1 MGTYKQDEARKA
13 DQSLLDSPVMMVDSR
28 QRVLAQVMAVDE
40 LFREPDTE
48 NAVLSVL
55 SHNKVYQNIEV
66 QWNQSNFEVVEN
78 NVPAFGGVG
87 FITKEKTLRNLGKKF
102 TMLHGYPIDQCMF
115 FEMGSRIEMVEE
127 EPDLYLSNDFE
138 ISVLITNLDGDTEV
152 EMSNDPGSTFTIG
165 TNTFSNFIGD
175 YYLAQNYETGE
186 LYNIDDD
193 LTVYTTPLP
202 FIPKNTV
209 NGDVT
214 QTEKPK
220 EPTEATDIRRDY
232 RLSGGILVMD
242 IYRPEAF
249 FEIEVNSVG
258 PSITSPK
265 TITVNTAYGTT
276 EKTVAGVIG
285 VQGFNSSTTA
295 NILLTSKGHTV
306 SIRRILSQNTDT
318 AVSMLECDSISN
330 EAEFDA
336 GNIFQPGDFV
346 QQDGGTGAF
355 GYIGGATK
363 KFRWAISESNVNI
376 PEGAANSDSD
386 DFINGFEQDAWSQ
399 QYGTMNVQQYL
410 HADTGGL
417 YPAKLILAGGMSQGV
432 GNIQTGY
439 ADPPTDTAYST
450 LPPPLGKTLVLR
462 RHIGHDEVSAEEQAT
477 ANSGDDARSTVPEEL
492 RVEPANT
499 TAANVTPPTIFK
511 EPPHTNAL
519 LAVVSG
525 RGMQINFDWFR
536 ANNRHDNSAN
546 TENTTTIPVQ
556 EMTKMDQTTW
566 EPYLGWF
573 ANSSNAI
580 TRSGR
585 RQEFASSQA
594 NTGTNNMQFTQTRF
608 AGERSNE
615 HYAYIENNPFFPRV
629 DDAPDK
635 SAPYAGAFAYWDGTL
650 NKDSNN
656 VPRGGAGFAV
666 YSELRWRCQPN
677 PRLTDYDRANAEN
690 IVTSNRDLPGYFETY
705 ANGDGD
711 EASTINTV
719 LSWRAT
725 DALGNGVSR
734 LKEARYDGG
743 HPQQAENPYSWH
755 VDGDRHPAEINLSA
769 NVIHAGDARDIWID
783 KTAKSTTLP
792 AWTHTG
798 SSTYDPFPKLSSYAT
813 YDPSG
818 NETFRFSVS
827 LYTTAANMRA
837 GVGHP
842 FSPPEYQAGT
852 YYTLINGKI
861 FKVDAIYDGGTDIT
875 GPVTTTNPDGS
886 TNTTIQY
893 IHTQHTLTYYSEEH
907 PSDINIVARF
917 INSNDWKAVR
927 TLKSRWLTND
937 PTRDNTIN
945 DEPFSAGPIIDPF
958 YEDYDSGGWQTQP
971 GESIYDYADW
981 PGSGATVGQMH
992 KDEAFNHYLRWVHDR
1007 WNQTELDH
1015 FNNQYSG
1022 AVSDWVNY
1030 GTGGGTIQWT
1040 YTYTHQEFFE
1050 PMYYFEQIRN
1060 DYINSLR
1067 FRIGFPV
1074 TNSASYDWNGGAG
1087 TSAEGYSKE
1096 VYEAADILMNDD
1108 TGTVIRGQSALR
1120 NINSIYEDAESNRK
1134 RYKVYAEN

>member
-48 NAVLSVL
+48 NAVLAPI
-55 SHNKVYQNIEV
+55 SHNMVYQDIEV
-66 QWNQSNFEVVEN
+66 QWNQSNWEVIEN
-78 NVPAFGGVG
+78 NVPAFGGIG
-87 FITKEKTLRNLGKKF
+87 FITKEKILRNLGKKF
-102 TMLHGYPIDQCMF
+102 TMLHGYSADQTLF
-115 FEMGSRIEMVEE
+115 FEMGARSEMVEN

-220 EPTEATDIRRDY
+220 EPQEASDIRRDY
-232 RLSGGILVMD
+232 RLNGGILVMD

-265 TITVNTAYGTT
+265 TITVNTSYGTT

-318 AVSMLECDSISN
+318 AVSMLECDGISN

-363 KFRWAISESNVNI
+363 KFRWTISESNVNI

-410 HADTGGL
+410 FPDTDGL
-417 YPAKLILAGGMSQGV
+417 YPAKLILAHGMSQGV

-439 ADPPTDTAYST
+439 ADPPTDTTYQT

-462 RHIGHDEVSAEEQAT
+462 RHIGHDEVLAQDEEV
-477 ANSGDDARSTVPEEL
+477 ANSANDARSTVPEEL

-499 TAANVTPPTIFK
+499 TAANVTPPTVFK

-519 LAVVSG
+519 LAIVSG
-525 RGMQINFDWFR
+525 RGMQVNYDWFR

-546 TENTTTIPVQ
+546 TDNNTTIPVQ
-556 EMTKMDQTTW
+556 EMTKMDQATW

-573 ANSSNAI
+573 SNTDNFI
-580 TRSGR
+580 TRSAR

-594 NTGTNNMQFTQTRF
+594 NTGTNNLQFSQTRN
-608 AGERSNE
+608 AGIRSNE
-615 HYAYIENNPFFPRV
+615 HYAYIENNPFFPRT

-635 SAPYAGAFAYWDGTL
+635 SAPYAGCFVYWDGTL
-650 NKDSNN
+650 NPDSQN
-656 VPRGGAGFAV
+656 VPQGGAGFATF
-666 YSELRWRCQPN
+666 SELRWRCQPN

-690 IVTSNRDLPGYFETY
+690 FVTSNRDLPGYL
-705 ANGDGD
+705 N
-711 EASTINTV
+711 STEDNTISTV
-719 LSWRAT
+719 KTWRAT

-734 LKEARYDGG
+734 LKEARYDGS
-743 HPQQAENPYSWH
+743 HPQQAENQFSWH
-755 VDGDRHPAEINLSA
+755 VDGDRHPAEIGLSA
-769 NVIHAGDARDIWID
+769 NVIHSGDARDIWSNKNA
-783 KTAKSTTLP
+783 KTMTMP
-792 AWTHTG
+792 AWSHTG
-798 SSTYDPFPKLSSYAT
+798 SSSYNPFPKLSSYESYDAT
-813 YDPSG
+813 G
-818 NETFRFSVS
+818 ALIFRFSVS
-827 LYTTAANMRA
+827 VFTTASNMKA

-842 FSPPEYQAGT
+842 FVPPEYQAGT
-852 YYTLINGKI
+852 YYTMINGKL
-861 FKVDAIYDGGTDIT
+861 FKVDAVYDGGVDIT
-875 GPVTTTNPDGS
+875 GPQTTTDP
-886 TNTTIQY
+886 NTGQQTTVNVY
-893 IHTQHTLTYYSEEH
+893 IHTQHTLNYYSEEVEC
-907 PSDINIVARF
+907 DINIVARF
-917 INSNDWKAVR
+917 LDSNDWKAVR
-927 TLKSRWLTND
+927 TLYTRWLTND
-937 PTRDNTIN
+937 PTRDNNLN
-945 DEPFSAGPIIDPF
+945 DEPFKAGSVVDPF
-958 YEDYDSGGWQTQP
+958 YEDYDAGGYRTQG
-971 GESIYDYADW
+971 GETIYDYGDW
-981 PGSGATVGQMH
+981 PGNGATVGQMH
-992 KDEAFNHYLRWVHDR
+992 KDEAFNHYLRWVFQR
-1007 WNQTELDH
+1007 WNLTEVEYY
-1015 FNNQYSG
+1015 NNQYSG
-1022 AVSDWVNY
+1022 AMADYFNY
-1030 GTGGGTIQWT
+1030 GTGGGSVQWVHT
-1040 YTYTHQEFFE
+1040 YSFKEFFE
-1050 PMYYFEQIRN
+1050 PMYYFESIRN

-1067 FRIGFPV
+1067 FRIGFPI
-1074 TNSASYDWNGGAG
+1074 TNSASYDWNGNQGV
-1087 TSAEGYSKE
+1087 TAEGYSQQ
-1096 VYEAADILMNDD
+1096 VYESADILMNDD

-1134 RYKVYAEN
+1134 RYKTYAEN

>member
-13 DQSLLDSPVMMVDSR
+13 DQSLLDAPVMMVDSR

-48 NAVLSVL
+48 NAVLSVI
-55 SHNKVYQNIEV
+55 SDNKVYQNIEV
-66 QWNQSNFEVVEN
+66 QWNQTNPEVVEN

-87 FITKEKTLRNLGKKF
+87 FITREKMLRNLGKKY
-102 TMLHGYPIDQCMF
+102 TLLHGYPADQCM
-115 FEMGSRIEMVEE
+115 MHDLGSRTEMVED

-152 EMSNDPGSTFTIG
+152 EMSNDPDSTFTIG
-165 TNTFSNFIGD
+165 TNTFSNYIGD

-220 EPTEATDIRRDY
+220 EPQEASDIRRDY

-265 TITVNTAYGTT
+265 TITVNTSYGTT
-276 EKTVAGVIG
+276 EKEVQGVIG
-285 VQGFNSSTTA
+285 VQGFNSSTTT
-295 NILLTSKGHTV
+295 NILLTSKGNTV
-306 SIRRILSQNTDT
+306 SIRRILTQNTDT

-363 KFRWAISESNVNI
+363 KFRWTLSESNVNI

-386 DFINGFEQDAWSQ
+386 DFIKGFEQDAWSQ
-399 QYGTMNVQQYL
+399 QYGVMNVQQYL
-410 HADTGGL
+410 FPDSGGE
-417 YPAKLILAGGMSQGV
+417 YPAKLILASGMSQGV

-439 ADPPTDTAYST
+439 ADPPTDPNYTT

-499 TAANVTPPTIFK
+499 TAANVTPAVVYK

-525 RGMQINFDWFR
+525 RGMQVNYDWFR
-536 ANNRHDNSAN
+536 ANNRHDNSQN
-546 TENTTTIPVQ
+546 TENTTTIPVT
-556 EMTKMDQTTW
+556 EMTKMDQATW

-573 ANSSNAI
+573 SNTENYI
-580 TRSGR
+580 TRSAR
-585 RQEFASSQA
+585 RQEFSSSQA
-594 NTGTNNMQFTQTRF
+594 NTGTNNLQFSQTRE
-608 AGERSNE
+608 AGERSLE
-615 HYAYIENNPFFPRV
+615 HYAYIENNPFFPRT

-635 SAPYAGAFAYWDGTL
+635 SAPYAGAFCYWDGTL
-650 NKDSNN
+650 NKDSSN

-666 YSELRWRCQPN
+666 FSELRWRCQPN
-677 PRLTDYDRANAEN
+677 PRLTDYDRANAEV
-690 IVTSNRDLPGYFETY
+690 IVTSNRDLPGYFETF

-719 LSWRAT
+719 LQWRAE

-734 LKEARYDGG
+734 LKEARYDGS
-743 HPQQAENPYSWH
+743 HSHKAENPFSWH
-755 VDGDRHPAEINLSA
+755 LDADMHPNEVGMSA
-769 NVIHAGDARDIWID
+769 NVIHSGDARDIWND
-783 KTAKSTTLP
+783 KNSKTFTLP
-792 AWTHTG
+792 AWSHLG
-798 SSTYDPFPKLSSYAT
+798 SSTYDPFPKLNSYVTSRNPDGSPAT
-813 YDPSG
+813 WFKVTIVNS
-818 NETFRFSVS
+818 T
-827 LYTTAANMRA
+827 MA
-837 GVGHP
+837 GGASP
-842 FSPPEYQAGT
+842 FVPPEYQPGT
-852 YYTLINGKI
+852 YYTMVHGKLYS
-861 FKVDAIYDGGTDIT
+861 VTATYDGGVD
-875 GPVTTTNPDGS
+875 VYALVDDGS
-886 TNTTIQY
+886 GTGTQVNTY
-893 IHTQHTLTYYSEEH
+893 QHTLHTLNYYSEEL
-907 PSDINIVARF
+907 PVDINIVARF
-917 INSNDWKAVR
+917 IESNDWKAVR
-927 TLKSRWLTND
+927 ALYARWHTND
-937 PTRDNTIN
+937 PTRDNTQN
-945 DEPFSAGPIIDPF
+945 DEPFSLGPVIDPF
-958 YEDYDSGGWQTQP
+958 YENFSPGSYQTLP
-971 GESIYDYADW
+971 GDTIYDYDW
-981 PGSGATVGQMH
+981 PGKGATVGQMH
-992 KDEAFNHYLRWVHDR
+992 KDEAFNHYLRWVHER
-1007 WNQTELDH
+1007 WNKTELEH
-1015 FNNQYSG
+1015 RNHEYSG
-1022 AVSDWVNY
+1022 AVSDYLTN
-1030 GTGGGTIQWT
+1030 GTGGGSVQWT
-1040 YTYTHQEFFE
+1040 YTYTHNEFFE
-1050 PMYYFEQIRN
+1050 PMYYFETIRN
-1060 DYINSLR
+1060 SYMNSLR
-1067 FRIGFPV
+1067 SRIGFPV
-1074 TNSASYDWNGGAG
+1074 TNSASYDWNGTAG
-1087 TSAEGYSKE
+1087 TTAEGYSKD
-1096 VYEAADILMNDD
+1096 VFEAADILMNDD
-1108 TGTVIRGQSALR
+1108 TGTVIKGQSALR
-1120 NINSIYEDAESNRK
+1120 NINSIYDDAESNRK
-1134 RYKVYAEN
+1134 RYKTYAEN